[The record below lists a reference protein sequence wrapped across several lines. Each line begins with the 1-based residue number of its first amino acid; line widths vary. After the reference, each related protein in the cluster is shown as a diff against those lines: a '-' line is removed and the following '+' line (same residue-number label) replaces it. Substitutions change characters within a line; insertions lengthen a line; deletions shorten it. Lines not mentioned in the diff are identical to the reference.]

1 MSVGHSLTELGG
13 NVSGSVMCE
22 DTVERNDIMILNCFF
37 YPDPSQFLI
46 KRI

>member
-1 MSVGHSLTELGG
+1 MGVSHSLAELGG

-22 DTVERNDIMILNCFF
+22 NTVERDNIMILNSFS
-37 YPDPSQFLI
+37 YPDPPQFLI